1 MIEPAIFYS
10 NYCHL
15 RSNKTLNCVVY
26 FDSYTLALTGTNKTH
41 SLGSILLSL
50 YCKSWKLLWL
60 MKGKWQIMLDK
71 DWLERRNMAAI
82 TINLT
87 EEQLQKLQELA
98 QRLGVSTEELLSA
111 SLEDLLNYPKNGL
124 NQAASYVLRKNAEL
138 YQRLA

>member
-1 MIEPAIFYS
+1 
-10 NYCHL
+10 
-15 RSNKTLNCVVY
+15 
-26 FDSYTLALTGTNKTH
+26 
-41 SLGSILLSL
+41 
-50 YCKSWKLLWL
+50 
-60 MKGKWQIMLDK
+60 
-71 DWLERRNMAAI
+71 MAAI